1 MKKEYWLGIVIMF
14 ILAFW
19 AIPVLA
25 ETTET
30 VDLAEEIDLSQ
41 FKGFL
46 DQVDRD
52 TQQTL
57 PSLSLS
63 NIFEGLKSGS
73 IELSVQ
79 DILQQIFSAAIKEF
93 LKNIP
98 LVSKLL
104 VLAILCAVINQLQTT
119 FTGEVSKLSKLLTYF
134 VLAGMAL
141 VSFQSA
147 ISIGISAIDRMVSF
161 MQAVLPVMYTIL
173 LAMGNI
179 TSGALFKPLVMGSL
193 VFLATIVKSIVLP
206 LFLVSAVLRVFNH
219 ISGQFKLSKLA
230 GLLEFGGKTAIGFI
244 MTVFL
249 GVMTIQGATGGV
261 ADSVTLRTA
270 KYSADLVPVVGK
282 YFKDAVELVASSG
295 LILKSAVGI
304 IALLAIILY
313 TLSPIIQIIAMIITF
328 KLSAALVEPLGEQE
342 LAESLQDI
350 AKGLLQI
357 CITVAAVSVM
367 FFITL
372 SIIIGVGDLT
382 VMLR

>member
-367 FFITL
+367 FL
-372 SIIIGVGDLT
+372 
-382 VMLR
+382 LRYRSSSELVT